1 MRQLRRA
8 TVQYLLSFGQGTV
21 RIVGTSGWGHYP
33 GAVFETS
40 AYGGG
45 GGGGGGGVFC
55 LPKGGGGGV
64 SVVFRCHLLSS

>member
-45 GGGGGGGVFC
+45 GGGGGGYSAYQR
-55 LPKGGGGGV
+55 GGGGGV